1 MPASSLTR
9 WLLCHLRQ
17 TLVTQ
22 PPPTPSRLAIRRWF
36 RVVKSDLSR
45 RSVQHDDGLRSFCIS
60 VMQVTLLDKVRGKGV
75 VSLTQGSFDTLDLWA
90 AIEKDG
96 FASLLRSQI
105 LWNNEASP
113 MLSLTMPALG
123 DSSAQL
129 APARPSAS
137 SGVVGGQRRRRVK
150 MQRGVAYTFIST
162 QPHSC
167 LGSVHS
173 SKSSLPCGC
182 LRFYG
187 SFDA

>member
-1 MPASSLTR
+1 
-9 WLLCHLRQ
+9 
-17 TLVTQ
+17 
-22 PPPTPSRLAIRRWF
+22 
-36 RVVKSDLSR
+36 
-45 RSVQHDDGLRSFCIS
+45 VQHDDGRKSFCIS

-75 VSLTQGSFDTLDLWA
+75 FSLTQGSFHTLDLWA
-90 AIEKDG
+90 AIEKNG

-167 LGSVHS
+167 LKLGS
-173 SKSSLPCGC
+173 
-182 LRFYG
+182 
-187 SFDA
+187 